1 MGTGVTISCKNCD
14 YSDGFSVGIGM
25 LYGSLR
31 ILLDFSLK
39 GSLNHIKRKELIDLL
54 DNHNADEN
62 NCGDTNFGHEILRC
76 DKCNNLV
83 ERFHVKMLYDGDKV
97 YETIYKCPK
106 CKNKLDVFNDY
117 SLDFDTSESLD
128 LPIPCPKC
136 GENELFFDT
145 YAGIVC
151 WD

>member
-97 YETIYKCPK
+97 YETLYRCSKCR
-106 CKNKLDVFNDY
+106 NKLTLFDDY
-117 SLDFDTSESLD
+117 YIDFRLSECPD
-128 LPIPCPKC
+128 LTIPCPKC
-136 GENELFFDT
+136 GETALFFDSDT
-145 YAGIVC
+145 GSLC